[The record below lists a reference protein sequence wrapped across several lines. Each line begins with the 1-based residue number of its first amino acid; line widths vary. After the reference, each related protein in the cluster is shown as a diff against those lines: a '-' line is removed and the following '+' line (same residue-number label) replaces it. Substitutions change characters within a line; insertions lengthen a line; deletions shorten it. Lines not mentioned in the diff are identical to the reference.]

1 MWLGDPL
8 FRYRVFGRKATFRRN
23 KIDLQLFAQEK
34 TEQATPHRRQE
45 ARRKGQ
51 VFKSQEI
58 SSALLF
64 LAGFFTLYLVISYM
78 GAELERLFRWVFSLD
93 PTITSL
99 SGYFPKLLLPLLRS
113 FLKIIFPLWGT
124 VLLVGIMANFS
135 QVGFVFTG
143 EPLRL
148 KPERLHPME
157 GWKRIFSRSAFIQLV
172 KSVIKLLVVSLLMY
186 RMLGNNLESLALL
199 SLMDLTAG
207 IRFIGKTA
215 LHLGIYSGLALLLL
229 GILDLFYQRWEF
241 NKNLMMSKQEI
252 KDELKQQEGDPQVRS
267 RIRERQRQIG
277 MRRMMAEI
285 PNADVIIT
293 NPVHYAVALKYDA
306 KSMKAPKV
314 LAKGKEYLAQRIK
327 EIAKKNDIPQ
337 VENPSLARGLY
348 WAVEPGEEIPGEF
361 YQAVAEVLAFIY
373 KLRKQS

>member
-1 MWLGDPL
+1 
-8 FRYRVFGRKATFRRN
+8 
-23 KIDLQLFAQEK
+23 
-34 TEQATPHRRQE
+34 
-45 ARRKGQ
+45 
-51 VFKSQEI
+51 
-58 SSALLF
+58 
-64 LAGFFTLYLVISYM
+64 
-78 GAELERLFRWVFSLD
+78 
-93 PTITSL
+93 
-99 SGYFPKLLLPLLRS
+99 
-113 FLKIIFPLWGT
+113 
-124 VLLVGIMANFS
+124 
-135 QVGFVFTG
+135 
-143 EPLRL
+143 
-148 KPERLHPME
+148 
-157 GWKRIFSRSAFIQLV
+157 
-172 KSVIKLLVVSLLMY
+172 
-186 RMLGNNLESLALL
+186 
-199 SLMDLTAG
+199 
-207 IRFIGKTA
+207 
-215 LHLGIYSGLALLLL
+215 LLL